1 MDQIKAEDILL
12 LDFVK
17 NGPILFVGCHPDDIE
32 YGCGGLLSK
41 LKEKVPIYTL
51 TLSKNQINPKHKNL
65 IKEHVDSLT
74 SLGIKK
80 SNILVEDFVTR
91 EFSYSRQEI
100 CDYLWK
106 INKDINPSCVF
117 IPPYDI
123 HQDHQVGH
131 DECLRVFRTKTIIEY
146 DIPRSVKEVKMVMFV
161 ELSKKNISEKINA
174 LSRYKTYKKK
184 KYLKK
189 DSILATSQSAGI
201 KLEIPYCEIYSP
213 ISVIL

>member
-1 MDQIKAEDILL
+1 ML

-41 LKEKVPIYTL
+41 LRGKVSIYAL
-51 TLSKNQINPKHKNL
+51 TISKNQNNPKHKNL
-65 IKEHVDSLT
+65 INEHTASLT

-80 SNILVEDFVTR
+80 SHVILGDFTTR

-106 INKDINPSCVF
+106 INKKINPSCVF

-131 DECLRVFRTKTIIEY
+131 DECLRVFRTQTIIEY
-146 DIPRSVKEVKMVMFV
+146 DIPRSVKEVKMIMFV
-161 ELSKKNISEKINA
+161 KLNKKHMNEKIKA
-174 LSRYKTYKKK
+174 LSQYKTYRRK
-184 KYLKK
+184 KYLQKK
-189 DSILATSQSAGI
+189 SILASSQSSGI
-201 KLEIPYCEIYSP
+201 KLEIPFCEVYSP
-213 ISVIL
+213 VSVIL